1 MSRPLPLG
9 PERRARLRPPRL
21 APTALLALLLLI
33 AAPARA
39 QVPQHRLD
47 AVFPA
52 GGQLGQEAEVQLVGG
67 ELESVEGLWF
77 DHPGIRAARA
87 GGDATPP
94 RFRVSIA
101 PDVPPGLHDVRAVG
115 PLGVSNPRAF
125 AVGLR
130 PEEAEREPNNGPDEA
145 GPVEV
150 GRTVNGRIDGA
161 TDVDWFSFEGKADR
175 RVLVTL
181 LASRLDAPLDAE
193 IRLFDAEGRELAYGH
208 DDVGR
213 DPRLDCVLPADGTY
227 RVEVRDVVYS
237 GSPAHVYRLG
247 LLDGPVVDAVVPRAA
262 EPGSMTAF
270 TLLGRDLGEGATST
284 GDILPG
290 GRPLERLEVSIP
302 VPADLAI
309 DPDRPGAGY
318 SGSPGAGVRGF
329 WHVHEAGGG
338 AADPVFIAEALA
350 PVVVEEEPSGEG
362 ADEAAMPLSPP
373 CDVSAD
379 FRRVGDVDLYEFRA
393 AKGETWMIEVFAERI
408 GSPVDTTLLV
418 QQLGEDGGVARDVA
432 EADDQGD
439 PGTAPRFPRATVDPA
454 LKFQAPEDATYRITV
469 GDLYNAAEPAPGAV
483 YRLVIRPERPDFL
496 LFAAPGDAGGPAAVS
511 VRAGGRT
518 NAQVLVHR
526 RDGLAGPIRVEA
538 EGLPAGVSAEP
549 VVIGANQAQAPI
561 VFSAS
566 EGAPT
571 KLGTARLV
579 GIPIGADGA
588 PTGGPGRVALAGSIT
603 LPPAGGRD
611 PTPVARVTR
620 GLAVA
625 VLPGA
630 PARLSAAPG
639 ELTVPQ
645 GGSAELTATVSR
657 AEGVE
662 AEFQVTADALP
673 DRVTAT
679 EAKVEQGKDSAPI
692 TITVP
697 DDAEPGPYTLLLRA
711 VGKASIPDPN
721 DPSKAREVT
730 LSEPSNPI
738 RLTITK
744 K

>member
-1 MSRPLPLG
+1 MSRSRPIGPDRRASLRPLG
-9 PERRARLRPPRL
+9 L
-21 APTALLALLLLI
+21 ASAALLLLI

-39 QVPQHRLD
+39 QMPQHRLD

-52 GGQLGQEAEVQLVGG
+52 GGQLGQESEVQLVGG
-67 ELESVEGLWF
+67 DLESVEGLWF

-87 GGDATPP
+87 EGDATPP
-94 RFRVSIA
+94 RFRISIA
-101 PDVPPGLHDVRAVG
+101 PEVPPGLYDARAVG

-130 PEEAEREPNNGPDEA
+130 PEATEQEPNNGPDEA
-145 GPVEV
+145 GTIEV

-161 TDVDWFSFEGKADR
+161 TDVDWFSFEGRAGQ
-175 RVLVTL
+175 RVLASL

-193 IRLFDAEGRELAYGH
+193 LRLYDAEGRELAYGH

-213 DPRLDCVLPADGTY
+213 DPMLDCVLPADGTY

-237 GSPAHVYRLG
+237 GSPGHVYRLA
-247 LLDGPVVDAVVPRAA
+247 LLGGPVVDAVVPRAA
-262 EPGSMTAF
+262 EPGSTATF
-270 TLLGRDLGEGATST
+270 SLLGRNLGEGATPT
-284 GDILPG
+284 GDLLPD

-309 DPDRPGAGY
+309 DPDRPGVGY
-318 SGSPGAGVRGF
+318 SGSPGAGTRGF
-329 WHVHEAGGG
+329 WHVLETEGG

-350 PVVVEEEPSGEG
+350 PVVVEREPSGEEEG
-362 ADEAAMPLSPP
+362 DAAMPIVPP

-379 FRRVGDVDLYEFRA
+379 FRQVGDVDVFEFRA
-393 AKGETWMIEVFAERI
+393 AKGDTWMIEVFADRI
-408 GSPVDTTLLV
+408 GSPVDPTLLV
-418 QQLGEDGGVARDVA
+418 QQLGEDGAVAKDVV
-432 EADDQGD
+432 EADDERD
-439 PGTAPRFPRATVDPA
+439 PGTAPRFSRGTVDPI

-483 YRLVIRPERPDFL
+483 YRLVVRPERPDFL
-496 LFAAPGDAGGPAAVS
+496 LFVAPSDAGRPGAVS
-511 VRAGGRT
+511 VRAGGR
-518 NAQVLVHR
+518 AEAYVLVHR
-526 RDGLAGPIRVEA
+526 RDGLGGPIRVEA
-538 EGLPAGVSAEP
+538 QGLPAGVSAEP

-566 EGAPT
+566 GGAPS

-579 GIPIGADGA
+579 GIPIVEDGE
-588 PTGGPGRVALAGSIT
+588 PKDGPGRVAVAGTIT
-603 LPPAGGRD
+603 RPPAGG
-611 PTPVARVTR
+611 PNPSAVARVTR

-630 PARLSAAPG
+630 PVRLSASPG

-673 DRVTAT
+673 DRVTAS
-679 EAKVEQGKDSAPI
+679 EAKVEQGKDSG
-692 TITVP
+692 TITVTVP
-697 DDAEPGPYTLLLRA
+697 DNAEPGPYTLLLRA
-711 VGKASIPDPN
+711 GGKVTIPDPN
-721 DPSKAREVT
+721 DPSKTREVT

-744 K
+744 E